1 MKKIYINPGHSVNDP
16 GAVGYETERRLNV
29 AVSRYMAAYLLD
41 HYNCQVRIT
50 ADELLTLSE
59 VCSDAN
65 RWGADLFVSNH
76 FNAGGGDGYEALVY
90 NQTRV
95 PLGKLFEQ
103 YVLSAG
109 QNSRGVK
116 LRPDL
121 AVLKNTAMPAIVNE
135 GAFVDNLRDISQW
148 NESKELQ
155 ALGEA
160 YARAAAAFLK
170 LEEKYTLRDFVYAV
184 QRATGSEPDGIAG
197 PETLRNTVTVS
208 AYKNP
213 THPVVECVQKR
224 LASLGY
230 TQVGNPDG
238 IAGTK
243 FTQAVKA
250 VQQDNGCT
258 ADGEITARNKT
269 WRKLLGME

>member
-1 MKKIYINPGHSVNDP
+1 MKIYINPGHSVEDP

-90 NQTRV
+90 NQSRV
-95 PLGKLFEQ
+95 SLGKLFETQ
-103 YVLSAG
+103 VLAAG

-116 LRPDL
+116 LRPEL

-135 GAFVDNLRDISQW
+135 GAFVDNLQDISQW
-148 NESKELQ
+148 NEAHELQ
-155 ALGEA
+155 LLGEA
-160 YARAAAAFLK
+160 YAKAAAVFLK
-170 LEEKYTLRDFVYAV
+170 LEEKYTLRDFVYAM

-208 AYKNP
+208 AYKNR
-213 THPVVECVQKR
+213 THPVVKPVQQR
-224 LASLGY
+224 LLCLGY
-230 TQVGNPDG
+230 IQVGAADG
-238 IAGTK
+238 IAGAK
-243 FTQAVKA
+243 FTQAVQA
-250 VQQDNGCT
+250 FQQDNGCV
-258 ADGEITARNKT
+258 ADGELTARNKT
-269 WRKLLGME
+269 WRKLLGLE

>member
-1 MKKIYINPGHSVNDP
+1 MKIYINPGHSVEDP

-29 AVSRYMAAYLLD
+29 AVSRYMAAYLLA

-90 NQTRV
+90 NQSRV
-95 PLGKLFEQ
+95 SLGMLFETQ
-103 YVLSAG
+103 VLAAG

-116 LRPDL
+116 LRPEL

-148 NESKELQ
+148 NEAHELQ
-155 ALGEA
+155 VLGEA
-160 YARAAAAFLK
+160 YAKAAAVFLK

-208 AYKNP
+208 AYKNR
-213 THPVVECVQKR
+213 THPVVKPVQQY
-224 LASLGY
+224 LFALGY
-230 TQVGNPDG
+230 TQVGAADG
-238 IAGTK
+238 IAGAK

-250 VQQDNGCT
+250 FQQDNGCV
-258 ADGEITARNKT
+258 ADGELTARNKT
-269 WRKLLGME
+269 WRKLLRLE